1 MARKQLTYC
10 GYCGT
15 SCERRDLE
23 GRTRLYCPACHEVR
37 YENPVPAATALVLN
51 EQRQLLLGRRKN
63 DPQKGH
69 WCLPGGFIELGESME
84 QAALRELKEETGLEG
99 TIVSFV
105 DCFYQESKFYGSL
118 IIFGYL
124 IDITAGEMQADDD
137 LEEVRFFAL
146 DELPALAFESH
157 QKLVEQLKEK
167 LRSEKSTP

>member
-1 MARKQLTYC
+1 MVRKQLKYC
-10 GYCGT
+10 GYCGAPY
-15 SCERRDLE
+15 EQRQIE
-23 GRTRLYCPACHEVR
+23 GRQRLYCASCREVR
-37 YENPVPAATALVLN
+37 YENPIPAATALVLRDQN
-51 EQRQLLLGRRKN
+51 QLLLGKRKN

-69 WCLPGGFIELGESME
+69 WCLPGGFIELGESMD
-84 QAALRELKEETGLEG
+84 QAALRELKEETGLDG

-124 IDITAGEMQADDD
+124 VEIAGGEPQADDD
-137 LEEVRFFAL
+137 LEEVRFFNL

-157 QKLVEQLKEK
+157 QKLVEKLKVK